1 MKQDIF
7 EYYAHSIAKQFHIS
21 IDQLFTKTKT
31 SHIVDARQLLY
42 LLCIKRNFKKSYIQA
57 FCQEHGYNASHS
69 TITYGFEQAK
79 KLIKLDPDFASMVK
93 KIQEN
98 DN

>member
-1 MKQDIF
+1 MKRDIF

-21 IDQLFTKTKT
+21 LDELFTQTKT

-42 LLCIKRNFKKSYIQA
+42 FLCIKRNFKKSYIQT
-57 FCQEHGYNASHS
+57 FLKEYGYTASHS
-69 TITYGFEQAK
+69 TITYGIEQAE
-79 KLIKLDPDFASMVK
+79 KLIQHDQDFASMIK
-93 KIQEN
+93 NIQKN